1 MIEQGY
7 NFHGYDDI
15 GDHISTSFWYAV
27 SEDGKIYDGMMGDY
41 VDEIENLRLI
51 QQCEN
56 E

>member
-1 MIEQGY
+1 MLEEYIDGNSLRELLEERKEEREE
-7 NFHGYDDI
+7 
-15 GDHISTSFWYAV
+15 
-27 SEDGKIYDGMMGDY
+27 EDGKIYDGMMGDY